1 MLSIWV
7 LSLVLGCSRTS
18 ANDSSSSST
27 SLRCC
32 SSSDSFTMA
41 LLVFLPSYFH
51 IRQARKQNQQQT
63 SGRKLDGLLNS
74 LRFQERAFTKFLKRL
89 LKLLLGVSL
98 RLAHTMPPAPRAAYQ
113 TPGETG
119 YHRHRLARQLHHHCR
134 RARVNDCQP
143 LQEGSYPTT
152 GSSQ

>member
-1 MLSIWV
+1 MSAI
-7 LSLVLGCSRTS
+7 SS

-51 IRQARKQNQQQT
+51 IRHARKQSQQQI
-63 SGRKLDGLLNS
+63 SGRKP
-74 LRFQERAFTKFLKRL
+74 RWFLEL
-89 LKLLLGVSL
+89 LKISRTCLHEVPQTLVEAAPACSL
-98 RLAHTMPPAPRAAYQ
+98 RLAHTTQPAPRAAYQ
-113 TPGETG
+113 TPEGTG
-119 YHRHRLARQLHHHCR
+119 YHRHRPARQLHHHCQ

-143 LQEGSYPTT
+143 LQEVSYPTT
-152 GSSQ
+152 